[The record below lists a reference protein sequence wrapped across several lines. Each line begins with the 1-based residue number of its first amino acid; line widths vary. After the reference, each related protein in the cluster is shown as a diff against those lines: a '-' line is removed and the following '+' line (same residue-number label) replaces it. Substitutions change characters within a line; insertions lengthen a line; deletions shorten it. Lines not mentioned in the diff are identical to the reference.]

1 MPKAIELN
9 NLTVTHTGLIGM
21 LEGNQIDIALAS
33 LSLAY
38 DRSQVMYLFSF
49 ILNRILYHD
58 YRCTLGMINIDR

>member
-49 ILNRILYHD
+49 ILQDFIS
-58 YRCTLGMINIDR
+58 